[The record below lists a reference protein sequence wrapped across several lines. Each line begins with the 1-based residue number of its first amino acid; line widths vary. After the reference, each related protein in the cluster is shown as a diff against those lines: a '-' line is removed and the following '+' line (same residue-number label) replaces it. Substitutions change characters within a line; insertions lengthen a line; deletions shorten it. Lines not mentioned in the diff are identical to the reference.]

1 MKKHIL
7 LIKTS
12 VITTIAIAML
22 SSCSSKKEKKEIII
36 ETPVQVT
43 ITLPQSGGKQG
54 IEVSGQIEAK
64 QTVNISTRVMGFI
77 TKITVKTGDKV
88 QKGQLLAT
96 ISNQDIQ
103 AKKAQAD
110 AMIQEAEIAFKNAQK
125 DKERF
130 DALDKVGNATAKEME
145 NINMQFNSSKSR
157 LEMARQMSNEAK
169 AMLAY
174 TNLEAPIS
182 GIITQKLADEGSM
195 ANPGMPLLTIEQN
208 GSFQASVSVP
218 ETNIG
223 LIKEGEKAS
232 LNIKSINKTI
242 TGTITQISSSSK
254 TTGGQYIV
262 KIVLSE
268 KDSKGLYSGMYVNAT
283 IETKEKVKDTNSG
296 LILIPVSSIVHQDQL
311 TGIYT
316 VSSANTAQLRWLRL
330 GKTFGDKVEVISGL
344 DTNEPIIVQT
354 QEKLY
359 NGRPV
364 EVSK

>member
-1 MKKHIL
+1 MKKQIL

-12 VITTIAIAML
+12 VITSITIAML
-22 SSCSSKKEKKEIII
+22 ASCSSKKEKKEIVQ
-36 ETPVQVT
+36 ETPVKVST
-43 ITLPQSGGKQG
+43 AMPESGQTQG
-54 IEVSGQIEAK
+54 IVVSGQIEAK

-88 QKGQLLAT
+88 QKGQLLAS
-96 ISNQDIQ
+96 ISNEDIQ

-110 AMIQEAEIAFKNAQK
+110 AMIQEAEFAFKNAQK

-130 DALDKVGNATAKEME
+130 DALEKAGNATAKELE
-145 NINMQFNSSKSR
+145 NIHMQFNSAKAR
-157 LEMARQMSNEAK
+157 LEMAMQMSNEAK

-174 TNLEAPIS
+174 TQLVAPIS
-182 GIITQKLADEGSM
+182 GIVTQKMADEGSM

-223 LIKEGEKAS
+223 LIKEGEQAS

-254 TTGGQYIV
+254 STGGQYIV
-262 KIVLSE
+262 KIALSE

-283 IETKEKVKDTNSG
+283 IESEGKAEKANAG
-296 LILIPVSSIVHQDQL
+296 ILIPVASIVYQDQL

-316 VSSANTAQLRWLRL
+316 ISSSNTAQLRWLRL
-330 GKTFGDKVEVISGL
+330 GKTLGDKVEVVSGL
-344 DTNEPIIVQT
+344 DSYEPIIVQT
-354 QEKLY
+354 EEKLY
-359 NGRPV
+359 NGRSV
-364 EVSK
+364 VVLK